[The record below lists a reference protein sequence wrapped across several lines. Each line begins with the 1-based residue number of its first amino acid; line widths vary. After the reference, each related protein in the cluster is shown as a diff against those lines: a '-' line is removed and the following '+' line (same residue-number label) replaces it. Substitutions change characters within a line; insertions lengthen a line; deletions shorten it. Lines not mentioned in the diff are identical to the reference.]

1 MENNRHLI
9 VDNAQNILNQVR
21 KVIVG
26 KDSVLLWTLAAILA
40 KGHILLEDIPGVGKT
55 TMVLQYIKQ
64 NLSLQDSLYI
74 TLDHIYFSTHTLID
88 VADKFYKEGGKHLII
103 DEVHKA
109 LNWSVQL
116 KQIIDSYP
124 NMQIIFTGSSVLDIY
139 RGVADLSRRAP
150 IYDMQGLSFRE
161 YLVLYHGIQAPTLN
175 LDDLINQRV
184 TLPNIEH
191 PLPLFKDYLKRG
203 YYPFERIASD
213 FSTNLMQVI
222 NRTMETDIP
231 LYANINISVARKLQ
245 NLLVVIAESVPF
257 KPNYKKLAEVT
268 GISRNDIADYI
279 YYMERAGMLMSLHD
293 TTQGIRSIG
302 KSHKLYVDNTN
313 LMYVLSPENID
324 KGNLRETFFLNQM
337 RVKYP
342 VIASQKADFEIGN
355 YVFEVGGKNKNQKQ
369 LDNNPNGYIV
379 KDDIEFG
386 YRNVIPLW
394 AFGLTY

>member
-1 MENNRHLI
+1 MNALYEYQQLI
-9 VDNAQNILNQVR
+9 LSQINISFLRYKYYELDWTRRVFG
-21 KVIVG
+21 IVG
-26 KDSVLLWTLAAILA
+26 
-40 KGHILLEDIPGVGKT
+40 PRGVGKT

-64 NLSLQDSLYI
+64 KLSLQDSLYI

-109 LNWSVQL
+109 FNWSVQL

-124 NMQIIFTGSSVLDIY
+124 NMQIIFTGSSILDIY

-150 IYDMQGLSFRE
+150 IYEMQGLSFRE
-161 YLVLYHGIQAPTLN
+161 YLVLYHDIQTPTWN
-175 LDDLINQRV
+175 LDDLINHRV
-184 TLPNIEH
+184 TLTNVEH
-191 PLPLFKDYLKRG
+191 PLPLFNDYLKRG

-293 TTQGIRSIG
+293 TIQGIRSIG

>member
-1 MENNRHLI
+1 MNALYEYQQLILSQINTSFLRYKYYELDWNRR
-9 VDNAQNILNQVR
+9 VFG
-21 KVIVG
+21 IVG
-26 KDSVLLWTLAAILA
+26 
-40 KGHILLEDIPGVGKT
+40 PRGVGKT

-245 NLLVVIAESVPF
+245 NLIVVIAESVPF
-257 KPNYKKLAEVT
+257 KPNYKKLAEIT

-342 VIASQKADFEIGN
+342 VTASQKADFEIGN
-355 YVFEVGGKNKNQKQ
+355 YIFEVGGKNKNQKQ
-369 LDNNPNGYIV
+369 LDNNPDGYIV

>member
-1 MENNRHLI
+1 MNALYEYQQLI
-9 VDNAQNILNQVR
+9 LSQINTSFLRYKYYELDWTRRVFG
-21 KVIVG
+21 IVG
-26 KDSVLLWTLAAILA
+26 
-40 KGHILLEDIPGVGKT
+40 PRGVGKT

-64 NLSLQDSLYI
+64 KLSLQDSLYI

-109 LNWSVQL
+109 FNWSVQL

-124 NMQIIFTGSSVLDIY
+124 NMQIIFTGSSILDIY

-150 IYDMQGLSFRE
+150 IYEMQGLSFRE
-161 YLVLYHGIQAPTLN
+161 YLVLYHDIQTPTWN
-175 LDDLINQRV
+175 LDDLINHRV
-184 TLPNIEH
+184 TLTNVEH
-191 PLPLFKDYLKRG
+191 PLPLFNDYLKRG

>member
-1 MENNRHLI
+1 MNALYEYQQLILSQINTSFLRYKYYELDWNRR
-9 VDNAQNILNQVR
+9 VFG
-21 KVIVG
+21 IVG
-26 KDSVLLWTLAAILA
+26 
-40 KGHILLEDIPGVGKT
+40 PRGVGKT

-64 NLSLQDSLYI
+64 KLSLQDSLYI

-109 LNWSVQL
+109 FNWSVQL

-150 IYDMQGLSFRE
+150 IYEMQGLSFRE
-161 YLVLYHGIQAPTLN
+161 YLVLYHDIQTPTWN
-175 LDDLINQRV
+175 LDDLINHRV
-184 TLPNIEH
+184 TLTNVEH
-191 PLPLFKDYLKRG
+191 PLPLFNDYLKRG

-302 KSHKLYVDNTN
+302 KSNKLYVDNTN

>member
-1 MENNRHLI
+1 MNALYEYQQLILSQINTSFLRYKYYELDWNRR
-9 VDNAQNILNQVR
+9 VFG
-21 KVIVG
+21 IVG
-26 KDSVLLWTLAAILA
+26 
-40 KGHILLEDIPGVGKT
+40 PRGVGKT

-257 KPNYKKLAEVT
+257 KPNYKKLAEIT

-342 VIASQKADFEIGN
+342 VTASQKADFEIGN
-355 YVFEVGGKNKNQKQ
+355 YIFEVGGKNKNQKQ
-369 LDNNPNGYIV
+369 LDNNPDGYIV

-386 YRNVIPLW
+386 YRNIIPLW

>member
-1 MENNRHLI
+1 MNALYEYQQLILSQINTSFLRYKYYELDWNRR
-9 VDNAQNILNQVR
+9 VFG
-21 KVIVG
+21 IVG
-26 KDSVLLWTLAAILA
+26 
-40 KGHILLEDIPGVGKT
+40 PRGVGKT

-109 LNWSVQL
+109 FNWSVQL

>member
-1 MENNRHLI
+1 MNALYEYQQLILSQINTSFLRYKYYELDWNRR
-9 VDNAQNILNQVR
+9 VFG
-21 KVIVG
+21 IVG
-26 KDSVLLWTLAAILA
+26 
-40 KGHILLEDIPGVGKT
+40 PRGVGKT
-55 TMVLQYIKQ
+55 TMVLQCIKQ

-191 PLPLFKDYLKRG
+191 PLPLFKDYLKSG

-257 KPNYKKLAEVT
+257 KPNYKKLAEIT

-342 VIASQKADFEIGN
+342 VTASQKADFEIGN
-355 YVFEVGGKNKNQKQ
+355 NIFEVGGKNKNQKQ
-369 LDNNPNGYIV
+369 LDNNPDGYIV

>member
-1 MENNRHLI
+1 MNALYEYQQLI
-9 VDNAQNILNQVR
+9 LSQINISFLRYKYYELDWTHRVFG
-21 KVIVG
+21 IVG
-26 KDSVLLWTLAAILA
+26 
-40 KGHILLEDIPGVGKT
+40 PRGVGKT

-64 NLSLQDSLYI
+64 QLSLQDSLYI

-109 LNWSVQL
+109 FNWSVQL

-124 NMQIIFTGSSVLDIY
+124 NMQIIFTGSSILDIY

-150 IYDMQGLSFRE
+150 IYEMQGLSFRE
-161 YLVLYHGIQAPTLN
+161 YLVLYHDIQTPTWN

-184 TLPNIEH
+184 TLPNVEH
-191 PLPLFKDYLKRG
+191 PLPLFNDYLKRG

-337 RVKYP
+337 RVKFP

-394 AFGLTY
+394 TFGLTY

>member
-1 MENNRHLI
+1 MNALYEYQQLI
-9 VDNAQNILNQVR
+9 LSQINISFLRYKYYELDWTHRVFG
-21 KVIVG
+21 IVG
-26 KDSVLLWTLAAILA
+26 
-40 KGHILLEDIPGVGKT
+40 PRGVGKT

-64 NLSLQDSLYI
+64 KLSLQNSLYI

-109 LNWSVQL
+109 FNWSVQL

-124 NMQIIFTGSSVLDIY
+124 NMQIIFTGSSILDIY

-150 IYDMQGLSFRE
+150 IYEMQGLSFRE
-161 YLVLYHGIQAPTLN
+161 YLVLYHDIQTPTWN

-184 TLPNIEH
+184 TIPNVEH
-191 PLPLFKDYLKRG
+191 PLPLFNDYLKRG

>member
-1 MENNRHLI
+1 MNALYEYQQLI
-9 VDNAQNILNQVR
+9 LSQINISFLRYKYYELDWTRRVFG
-21 KVIVG
+21 IVG
-26 KDSVLLWTLAAILA
+26 
-40 KGHILLEDIPGVGKT
+40 PRGVGKT

-64 NLSLQDSLYI
+64 KLSLQDSLYI

-109 LNWSVQL
+109 FNWSVQL

-124 NMQIIFTGSSVLDIY
+124 NMQIIFTGSSILDIY

-150 IYDMQGLSFRE
+150 IYEMQGLSFRE
-161 YLVLYHGIQAPTLN
+161 YLVLYHDIQTPTWN

-184 TLPNIEH
+184 TLPHVEH
-191 PLPLFKDYLKRG
+191 PLPLFNDYLKRG

-302 KSHKLYVDNTN
+302 KSNKLYVDNTN

>member
-1 MENNRHLI
+1 MNALYEYQQLI
-9 VDNAQNILNQVR
+9 LSQINISFLRYKYYELDWTHRVFG
-21 KVIVG
+21 IVG
-26 KDSVLLWTLAAILA
+26 
-40 KGHILLEDIPGVGKT
+40 PRGVGKT

-109 LNWSVQL
+109 FNWSVQL

-124 NMQIIFTGSSVLDIY
+124 NMQIIFTGSSILDIY

-150 IYDMQGLSFRE
+150 IYEMQGLSFRE
-161 YLVLYHGIQAPTLN
+161 YLVLYHDIQTPTWN
-175 LDDLINQRV
+175 LDDLINHRV
-184 TLPNIEH
+184 TLTNVEH
-191 PLPLFKDYLKRG
+191 PLPLFNDYLKRG

>member
-1 MENNRHLI
+1 MNALYEYQQLI
-9 VDNAQNILNQVR
+9 LSQINTSFLRYKYYELDWTRRVFG
-21 KVIVG
+21 IVG
-26 KDSVLLWTLAAILA
+26 
-40 KGHILLEDIPGVGKT
+40 PRGVGKT

-64 NLSLQDSLYI
+64 KLSLQDSLYI
-74 TLDHIYFSTHTLID
+74 TLDHIYFSTHTLVD

-109 LNWSVQL
+109 FNWSVQL

-124 NMQIIFTGSSVLDIY
+124 NMQIIFTGSSILDIY

-150 IYDMQGLSFRE
+150 IYEMQGLSFRE
-161 YLVLYHGIQAPTLN
+161 YLVLYHDIQTPTWN

-184 TLPNIEH
+184 TLPNVEH
-191 PLPLFKDYLKRG
+191 PLPLFNDYLKRG

-222 NRTMETDIP
+222 NRTMEIDIP

-342 VIASQKADFEIGN
+342 IIASQKADFEIGN

>member
-1 MENNRHLI
+1 MNALYEYQQLI
-9 VDNAQNILNQVR
+9 LSQINISFLRYKYYELDWTRRVFG
-21 KVIVG
+21 IVG
-26 KDSVLLWTLAAILA
+26 
-40 KGHILLEDIPGVGKT
+40 PRGVGKT

-64 NLSLQDSLYI
+64 KLSLQDSLYI

-109 LNWSVQL
+109 FNWSVQL

>member
-1 MENNRHLI
+1 MNALYEYQQLI
-9 VDNAQNILNQVR
+9 LSQINISFLRYKYYELDWTHRVFG
-21 KVIVG
+21 IVG
-26 KDSVLLWTLAAILA
+26 
-40 KGHILLEDIPGVGKT
+40 PRGVGKT

-64 NLSLQDSLYI
+64 KLSLQDSLYI

-109 LNWSVQL
+109 FNWSVQL

-124 NMQIIFTGSSVLDIY
+124 NMQIIFTGSSILDIY

-150 IYDMQGLSFRE
+150 IYEMQGLSFRE
-161 YLVLYHGIQAPTLN
+161 YLVLYHDIQTPTWN
-175 LDDLINQRV
+175 LDDLINHRV
-184 TLPNIEH
+184 TLTNVEH
-191 PLPLFKDYLKRG
+191 PLPLFNDYLKRG

-379 KDDIEFG
+379 KDNIEFG

>member
-1 MENNRHLI
+1 MNALYEYQQLI
-9 VDNAQNILNQVR
+9 LSQINISFLRYKYYELDWTRRVFG
-21 KVIVG
+21 IVG
-26 KDSVLLWTLAAILA
+26 
-40 KGHILLEDIPGVGKT
+40 PRGVGKT

-64 NLSLQDSLYI
+64 KLSLQDSLYI

-109 LNWSVQL
+109 FNWSVQL

-124 NMQIIFTGSSVLDIY
+124 NMQIIFTGSSILDIY

-150 IYDMQGLSFRE
+150 IYEMQGLSFRE
-161 YLVLYHGIQAPTLN
+161 YLVLYHDIQTPTWN
-175 LDDLINQRV
+175 LDDLINHRV
-184 TLPNIEH
+184 TLTNVEH
-191 PLPLFKDYLKRG
+191 PLPLFNDYLKRG

-268 GISRNDIADYI
+268 GISRNDISDYI

>member
-1 MENNRHLI
+1 MNALYEYQQLILSQINTSFLRYKYYELDWNRR
-9 VDNAQNILNQVR
+9 VFG
-21 KVIVG
+21 IVG
-26 KDSVLLWTLAAILA
+26 
-40 KGHILLEDIPGVGKT
+40 PRGVGKT

-109 LNWSVQL
+109 FNWSVQL

-124 NMQIIFTGSSVLDIY
+124 NMQIIFTGSSILDIY

-150 IYDMQGLSFRE
+150 IYEMQGLSFRE
-161 YLVLYHGIQAPTLN
+161 YLVLYHDIQTPTWN
-175 LDDLINQRV
+175 LDDLINHRV

-355 YVFEVGGKNKNQKQ
+355 YIFEVGGKNKNQKQ
-369 LDNNPNGYIV
+369 LDNNPDGYIV

>member
-1 MENNRHLI
+1 MNALYEYQQLILSQINTSFLRYKYYELDWNRR
-9 VDNAQNILNQVR
+9 VFG
-21 KVIVG
+21 IVG
-26 KDSVLLWTLAAILA
+26 
-40 KGHILLEDIPGVGKT
+40 PRGVGKT

-109 LNWSVQL
+109 FNWSVQL

-124 NMQIIFTGSSVLDIY
+124 NMQIIFTGSSILDIY

-150 IYDMQGLSFRE
+150 IYEMQGLSFRE
-161 YLVLYHGIQAPTLN
+161 YLVLYHDIQTPTWN
-175 LDDLINQRV
+175 LDDLINHRV
-184 TLPNIEH
+184 TLTNVEH
-191 PLPLFKDYLKRG
+191 PLPLFNDYLKRG

-257 KPNYKKLAEVT
+257 KPNYKKLAEIT

-342 VIASQKADFEIGN
+342 VTASQKADFEIGN

>member
-1 MENNRHLI
+1 MNALYEYQQLILSQINTSFLRYKYYELDWNRR
-9 VDNAQNILNQVR
+9 VFG
-21 KVIVG
+21 IVG
-26 KDSVLLWTLAAILA
+26 
-40 KGHILLEDIPGVGKT
+40 PRGVGKT
-55 TMVLQYIKQ
+55 TMVLQCIKQ

-257 KPNYKKLAEVT
+257 KPNYKKLAEIT

-342 VIASQKADFEIGN
+342 VTASQKADFEIGN
-355 YVFEVGGKNKNQKQ
+355 NIFEVGGKNKNQKQ
-369 LDNNPNGYIV
+369 LDNNPDGYIV

>member
-1 MENNRHLI
+1 MNALYEYQQLI
-9 VDNAQNILNQVR
+9 LSQINISFLRYKYYELDWTRRVFG
-21 KVIVG
+21 IVG
-26 KDSVLLWTLAAILA
+26 
-40 KGHILLEDIPGVGKT
+40 PRGVGKT

-64 NLSLQDSLYI
+64 KLSLQDSLYI
-74 TLDHIYFSTHTLID
+74 TLDHIYFSTHTLVD

-109 LNWSVQL
+109 FNWSVQL

-124 NMQIIFTGSSVLDIY
+124 NMQIIFTGSSILDIY

-150 IYDMQGLSFRE
+150 IYEMQGLSFRE
-161 YLVLYHGIQAPTLN
+161 YLVLYHDIQTPTWN
-175 LDDLINQRV
+175 LDDLINHRV
-184 TLPNIEH
+184 TLTNVEH
-191 PLPLFKDYLKRG
+191 PLPLFNDYLKRG

>member
-1 MENNRHLI
+1 MNALYEYQQLI
-9 VDNAQNILNQVR
+9 LSQINISFLRYKYYELDWTRRVFG
-21 KVIVG
+21 IVG
-26 KDSVLLWTLAAILA
+26 PRGI
-40 KGHILLEDIPGVGKT
+40 GKT

-64 NLSLQDSLYI
+64 KLSLQDSLYI

-109 LNWSVQL
+109 FNWSVQL

-124 NMQIIFTGSSVLDIY
+124 NMQIIFTGSSILDIY
-139 RGVADLSRRAP
+139 SGVADLSRRAP
-150 IYDMQGLSFRE
+150 IYEMQGLSFRE
-161 YLVLYHGIQAPTLN
+161 YLVLYHDIQTPTWN
-175 LDDLINQRV
+175 LDDLINHRV
-184 TLPNIEH
+184 TLTNVEH
-191 PLPLFKDYLKRG
+191 PLPLFNDYLKRG

>member
-1 MENNRHLI
+1 MNALYEYQQLILSQINTSFLRYKYYELDWNRR
-9 VDNAQNILNQVR
+9 VFG
-21 KVIVG
+21 IVG
-26 KDSVLLWTLAAILA
+26 
-40 KGHILLEDIPGVGKT
+40 PRGVGKT

-74 TLDHIYFSTHTLID
+74 TLDHIYFSTHTLIN

-109 LNWSVQL
+109 FNWSVQL

-124 NMQIIFTGSSVLDIY
+124 NMQIIFTGSSILDIY

-150 IYDMQGLSFRE
+150 IYEMQGLSFRE
-161 YLVLYHGIQAPTLN
+161 YLVLYHDIQTPTWN
-175 LDDLINQRV
+175 LDDLINHRV
-184 TLPNIEH
+184 TLTNVEH
-191 PLPLFKDYLKRG
+191 PLPLFNDYLKRG

>member
-1 MENNRHLI
+1 MNALYAYQQLI
-9 VDNAQNILNQVR
+9 LSQINISFLRYKYYELDWTRRVFG
-21 KVIVG
+21 IVG
-26 KDSVLLWTLAAILA
+26 
-40 KGHILLEDIPGVGKT
+40 PRGVGKT

-64 NLSLQDSLYI
+64 KLSLQDSLYI

-109 LNWSVQL
+109 FNWSVQL

-124 NMQIIFTGSSVLDIY
+124 NMQIIFTGSSILDIY

-150 IYDMQGLSFRE
+150 IYEMQGLSFRE
-161 YLVLYHGIQAPTLN
+161 YLVLYHDIQTPTWN
-175 LDDLINQRV
+175 LDDLINHRV
-184 TLPNIEH
+184 TLTNVEH
-191 PLPLFKDYLKRG
+191 PIPLFNDYLQRG

-213 FSTNLMQVI
+213 FSINLMQVI

-355 YVFEVGGKNKNQKQ
+355 YVFEVGGKNKKQKQ
-369 LDNNPNGYIV
+369 IDNNPNGYIV

>member
-1 MENNRHLI
+1 
-9 VDNAQNILNQVR
+9 
-21 KVIVG
+21 
-26 KDSVLLWTLAAILA
+26 
-40 KGHILLEDIPGVGKT
+40 
-55 TMVLQYIKQ
+55 MVLQYIKQ
-64 NLSLQDSLYI
+64 KLSLQDSLYI

-109 LNWSVQL
+109 FNWSVQL

-124 NMQIIFTGSSVLDIY
+124 NMQIIFTGSSILDIY

-150 IYDMQGLSFRE
+150 IYEMQGLSFRE
-161 YLVLYHGIQAPTLN
+161 YLVLYHDIQTPTWN

-184 TLPNIEH
+184 TLPNVEH
-191 PLPLFKDYLKRG
+191 PLPLFNDYLKRG

-302 KSHKLYVDNTN
+302 KSNKLYVDNTN

-324 KGNLRETFFLNQM
+324 RGNLRETFFLNQM

-355 YVFEVGGKNKNQKQ
+355 YIFEVGGKNKNQKQ

>member
-1 MENNRHLI
+1 MNALYEYQQLI
-9 VDNAQNILNQVR
+9 LSQINISFLRYKYYELDWTHRVFG
-21 KVIVG
+21 IVG
-26 KDSVLLWTLAAILA
+26 
-40 KGHILLEDIPGVGKT
+40 PRGVGKT

-64 NLSLQDSLYI
+64 QLSLQDSLYI

-109 LNWSVQL
+109 FNWSVQL

-124 NMQIIFTGSSVLDIY
+124 NMQIIFTGSSILDIY

-150 IYDMQGLSFRE
+150 IYEMQGLSFRE
-161 YLVLYHGIQAPTLN
+161 YLVLYHDIQTPTWN

-184 TLPNIEH
+184 TLPNVEH
-191 PLPLFKDYLKRG
+191 PLPLFNDYLKRG

-337 RVKYP
+337 RVKFP